1 MKEVTCFDD
10 LEFGQHPN
18 KMQGC
23 VSALHELSNGITIS
37 VIGGHEGRFYGD
49 GINSFEI
56 AAWKTGERKYI
67 RLTDITH
74 HSGGDDVL
82 GWLDKDEITEVIQ
95 ILLDYQIE
103 NPDEVFEDND

>member
-10 LEFGQHPN
+10 LEFRQHPN
-18 KMQGC
+18 GMQGC
-23 VSALHELSNGITIS
+23 VSAKHDLPNGITIS
-37 VIGGHEGRFYGD
+37 VIGGDLCRFYGD

-56 AAWKTGERKYI
+56 AAWQTNGQRYLC
-67 RLTDITH
+67 LTDITH

-82 GWLDKDEITEVIQ
+82 GWLDKEEITEVIQ

-103 NPDEVFEDND
+103 NPDEVFEDNG